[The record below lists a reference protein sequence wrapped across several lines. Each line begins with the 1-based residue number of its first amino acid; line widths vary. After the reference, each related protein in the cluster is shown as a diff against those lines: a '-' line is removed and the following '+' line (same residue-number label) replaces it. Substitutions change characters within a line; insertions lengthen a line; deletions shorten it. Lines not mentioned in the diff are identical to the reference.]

1 MKFGEYLETLRPGE
15 SVLVEHTSISPYPVL
30 FYEIGKNS
38 GWDNILVIDIIDSAL
53 PVLRWLKFAGL
64 DVPEKS
70 IARIKAGGTS
80 EWGGRIVID
89 VDPHKDPGIFMSKFL
104 SNLLSYYRA
113 NKNVTTIIMNPPER
127 IIPPLQDNRPSFV
140 LYLANAAAGFLG
152 NPHRKTF
159 YFVNYELAHKG
170 YLALLEEAFTR
181 VLRMEGSS
189 VRILKSLNLDE
200 EGTTLQL

>member
-80 EWGGRIVID
+80 EWGG
-89 VDPHKDPGIFMSKFL
+89 L
-104 SNLLSYYRA
+104 
-113 NKNVTTIIMNPPER
+113 
-127 IIPPLQDNRPSFV
+127 
-140 LYLANAAAGFLG
+140 
-152 NPHRKTF
+152 
-159 YFVNYELAHKG
+159 
-170 YLALLEEAFTR
+170 
-181 VLRMEGSS
+181 
-189 VRILKSLNLDE
+189 
-200 EGTTLQL
+200 